1 MSSFFLFCLFPLFAF
16 GESSI
21 GTGAKVVSTAVGQVK
36 NFVVTSRDVQ
46 IQNLLEIS
54 LFDKS
59 PQEKIKILGLDS
71 KPFSKAVQ
79 ATLLEW
85 VVSLEAQS
93 FSLVEITDK
102 EINEHE
108 KTALKALQKAKVWTQ
123 LEVSS
128 SELNSALK
136 RKILSK
142 KLIEFRAK
150 SSVLPVTDVEAQ
162 RYFEENRLKFGNL
175 PFENFKENI
184 KSFLSRNQVDKRIK
198 DWIEVLMAKYKV
210 KNLIAE
216 T

>member
-1 MSSFFLFCLFPLFAF
+1 MLWISLFLLGHLSWGEPSQSS
-16 GESSI
+16 SV
-21 GTGAKVVSTAVGQVK
+21 KVVSTAVGQVK

-46 IQNLLEIS
+46 IQNLLEVA

-59 PQEKIKILGLDS
+59 PQEKIKILALDS

-93 FSLVEITDK
+93 FSLVELTSEELK
-102 EINEHE
+102 TAE
-108 KTALKALQKAKVWTQ
+108 KTTLKVLQKAKPWSQ

-128 SELNSALK
+128 EELTKALQ
-136 RKILSK
+136 RKMLAK